1 MTIATEVKRVVQV
14 GTGSTPNFT
23 FNAPVDSVDALEVFT
38 LVLATG
44 VQTKQTRGGSGTYDY
59 TVTINSAT
67 KFATITLNNN
77 LPTTHRIVILR
88 DVAITQQ
95 VDYGE
100 GDPFPAETHEGALDK
115 LTTIATMLSEQ
126 VDRSLKVVESSATT
140 GLTMTELVANKALV
154 VNSAGTGVEMGPPTT
169 AISAAATA
177 ASNAAASES
186 AAAASATS
194 AATSAS
200 TAQTAQQ
207 AINLPTLS
215 STYVGYYIRVNSGA
229 TGYEF
234 ISPPQDNATFYGFKF
249 NGSTLQYDKSVIG
262 QSGSYTLSDYR
273 DYDFGA
279 AGLSFSINASGH
291 LVATFP

>member
-95 VDYGE
+95 VDYVE

-154 VNSAGTGVEMGPPTT
+154 VNSAGTGVEMGPTT
-169 AISAAATA
+169 TEISSAATA
-177 ASNAAASES
+177 AANAAASET
-186 AAAASATS
+186 AAAGSATS
-194 AATSAS
+194 AASSAS

-279 AGLSFSINASGH
+279 AGLAFSINASGH

>member
-95 VDYGE
+95 VDYVE

-154 VNSAGTGVEMGPPTT
+154 VNSAGTGVEMGPTT
-169 AISAAATA
+169 TEISAAATA
-177 ASNAAASES
+177 ASNAQTTADSKTTAS
-186 AAAASATS
+186 AAATAANS
-194 AATSAS
+194 AAKTGGSVGGWS
-200 TAQTAQQ
+200 
-207 AINLPTLS
+207 LS
-215 STYVGYYIRVNSGA
+215 STTITSGNI
-229 TGYEF
+229 TL
-234 ISPPQDNATFYGFKF
+234 DNANTR
-249 NGSTLQYDKSVIG
+249 IEI
-262 QSGSYTLSDYR
+262 SD
-273 DYDFGA
+273 
-279 AGLSFSINASGH
+279 
-291 LVATFP
+291 

>member
-95 VDYGE
+95 VDYVE

-154 VNSAGTGVEMGPPTT
+154 VNSAGTGVEMGPTT
-169 AISAAATA
+169 TEISAAATA

-200 TAQTAQQ
+200 TAQPAQQ
-207 AINLPTLS
+207 AINHPTLS

>member
-1 MTIATEVKRVVQV
+1 
-14 GTGSTPNFT
+14 
-23 FNAPVDSVDALEVFT
+23 
-38 LVLATG
+38 
-44 VQTKQTRGGSGTYDY
+44 
-59 TVTINSAT
+59 
-67 KFATITLNNN
+67 
-77 LPTTHRIVILR
+77 
-88 DVAITQQ
+88 
-95 VDYGE
+95 
-100 GDPFPAETHEGALDK
+100 
-115 LTTIATMLSEQ
+115 MLSEQ

-154 VNSAGTGVEMGPPTT
+154 VNSAGTGVEMGPTT
-169 AISAAATA
+169 TEISAAATA

>member
-59 TVTINSAT
+59 TVTINSAP

-95 VDYGE
+95 VDYVE

-154 VNSAGTGVEMGPPTT
+154 VNSAGTGVEMGPTT
-169 AISAAATA
+169 TEISAAATA

>member
-44 VQTKQTRGGSGTYDY
+44 VQTKQTRGGSGTYD
-59 TVTINSAT
+59 SAT

-95 VDYGE
+95 VDYVE

-154 VNSAGTGVEMGPPTT
+154 VNSAGTGVEMGPTT
-169 AISAAATA
+169 TEISAAATA

>member
-95 VDYGE
+95 VDYVE

-154 VNSAGTGVEMGPPTT
+154 VNSAGTGVEMGPTT
-169 AISAAATA
+169 TEISAAATA

>member
-59 TVTINSAT
+59 TVSSNSAT

-88 DVAITQQ
+88 NVAITQQ
-95 VDYGE
+95 VDYVE

-154 VNSAGTGVEMGPPTT
+154 VNSAGTGVEMGPTT
-169 AISAAATA
+169 TEISAAATA

>member
-44 VQTKQTRGGSGTYDY
+44 VQTKQPRGGSGTYDY

-95 VDYGE
+95 VDYVE

-154 VNSAGTGVEMGPPTT
+154 VNSAGTGVEMGPTT
-169 AISAAATA
+169 TEISAAATA

>member
-95 VDYGE
+95 VDYVE

-154 VNSAGTGVEMGPPTT
+154 VNSAGTGVEMGPTT
-169 AISAAATA
+169 TEISAAATA

-273 DYDFGA
+273 NYDFGA

>member
-95 VDYGE
+95 VDYVE

-154 VNSAGTGVEMGPPTT
+154 VNSAGTGVEMGPTT
-169 AISAAATA
+169 TEISAAATA

-194 AATSAS
+194 AAPSAS

>member
-59 TVTINSAT
+59 TVSINSAT

-88 DVAITQQ
+88 NVAITQQ
-95 VDYGE
+95 VDYVE

-154 VNSAGTGVEMGPPTT
+154 VNSAGTGVEMGPTT
-169 AISAAATA
+169 TEISAAATA

>member
-88 DVAITQQ
+88 NVAITQQ
-95 VDYGE
+95 VDYVE

-154 VNSAGTGVEMGPPTT
+154 VNSAGTGVEMGPTT
-169 AISAAATA
+169 TEISAAATA

>member
-95 VDYGE
+95 VDYVE

-154 VNSAGTGVEMGPPTT
+154 VNSAGTGVEMGPTT
-169 AISAAATA
+169 TEISAAATA

-229 TGYEF
+229 TGYDF

>member
-59 TVTINSAT
+59 TVSINSAT

-88 DVAITQQ
+88 NVAITQQ
-95 VDYGE
+95 VDYVE

-140 GLTMTELVANKALV
+140 GLTMTELVPNKALV
-154 VNSAGTGVEMGPPTT
+154 VNSAGTGVEMGPTT
-169 AISAAATA
+169 TEISAAATA

-249 NGSTLQYDKSVIG
+249 KGSTLQYDKSVIG

>member
-59 TVTINSAT
+59 TVSINSAT

-88 DVAITQQ
+88 NVAITQQ
-95 VDYGE
+95 VDYVE

-154 VNSAGTGVEMGPPTT
+154 VNSAGTGVEMGPTT
-169 AISAAATA
+169 TEISAAATA

-262 QSGSYTLSDYR
+262 PSGSYTLSDYR

>member
-23 FNAPVDSVDALEVFT
+23 FNAPVDSGDALEVFT

-95 VDYGE
+95 VDYVE

-154 VNSAGTGVEMGPPTT
+154 VNSAGTGVEMGPTT
-169 AISAAATA
+169 TEISAAATA

>member
-59 TVTINSAT
+59 TVSINSAT

-88 DVAITQQ
+88 NVAITQQ
-95 VDYGE
+95 VDYVE

-126 VDRSLKVVESSATT
+126 VDRSLNVVESSATT

-154 VNSAGTGVEMGPPTT
+154 VNSAGTGVEMGPTT
-169 AISAAATA
+169 TEISAAATA